1 MFEEGADSMQ
11 RILKALVISAAVAGA
26 WAPQPARADSFI
38 NLWAGRQF
46 PSTADQGRGAF
57 GFTGGSTGSGI
68 VGGELEFGYSPS
80 FFGTENDF
88 GHNTVLDLTI
98 NVTLGM
104 PVGTSHPARAIR
116 PFGRIGAGLIRTQ
129 IDGGSLFN
137 VSSSENHF
145 GWDVGGGVIGFFNNK
160 VGLRGDVTYFRN
172 MTGNIV
178 NGLDLGSMHFWRWS
192 AGVVLR

>member
-1 MFEEGADSMQ
+1 MRGT
-11 RILKALVISAAVAGA
+11 LKTVVVSAALAGVF
-26 WAPQPARADSFI
+26 APLPARADGFI

-57 GFTGGSTGSGI
+57 GLTAGSSGSGI

-88 GHNTVLDLTI
+88 GHNTVMDLTL
-98 NVTLGM
+98 NFTFGM
-104 PVGTSHPARAIR
+104 PLGNRQQGAAVRPYFRA
-116 PFGRIGAGLIRTQ
+116 GGGLIRTQ

-145 GWDVGGGVIGFFNNK
+145 GYDLGGGIMGFFSDK
-160 VGLRGDVTYFRN
+160 VGVRGDITYFRN
-172 MTGNIV
+172 TTGNIV
-178 NGLDLGSMHFWRWS
+178 NGLDLGALHYWRWS
-192 AGVVLR
+192 VGVVLR